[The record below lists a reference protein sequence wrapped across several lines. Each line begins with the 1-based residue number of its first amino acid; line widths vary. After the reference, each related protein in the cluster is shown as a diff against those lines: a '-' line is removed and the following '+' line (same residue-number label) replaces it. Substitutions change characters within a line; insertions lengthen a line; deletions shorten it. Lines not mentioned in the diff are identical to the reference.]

1 MKDSSVASNACPRD
15 SDGVL
20 QLILILGGA
29 VLILSVDNY
38 DEGQVLVTLFSE
50 SLVTVYQTDP
60 TPHYDWT

>member
-1 MKDSSVASNACPRD
+1 MPVHVNLMVCCN
-15 SDGVL
+15 L
-20 QLILILGGA
+20 QLILGGA

-60 TPHYDWT
+60 PPHYDWT